1 MINMGPVGIQASNPH
16 ESFYPKEESVCRLAT
31 GAGSSLRALRIVVKA
46 SRVMIARQS
55 RFKNYRGAKK
65 EGQLVYYAT
74 MTLDQSRVT
83 VDHFEKKYPFLK
95 VTLFRTGGGPLLNK
109 IICRVARRQT

>member
-1 MINMGPVGIQASNPH
+1 
-16 ESFYPKEESVCRLAT
+16 
-31 GAGSSLRALRIVVKA
+31 
-46 SRVMIARQS
+46 MIARQS

-109 IICRVARRQT
+109 LFAESPGSRHDWDVVVGRDFEATVKQYLDIFELR

>member
-1 MINMGPVGIQASNPH
+1 
-16 ESFYPKEESVCRLAT
+16 
-31 GAGSSLRALRIVVKA
+31 
-46 SRVMIARQS
+46 MIARQS

-65 EGQLVYYAT
+65 EGQLVYYTT

-95 VTLFRTGGGPLLNK
+95 ATLFRTGGGPLLNK

>member
-1 MINMGPVGIQASNPH
+1 MTVS
-16 ESFYPKEESVCRLAT
+16 YWR
-31 GAGSSLRALRIVVKA
+31 RIVALCSLGLLV
-46 SRVMIARQS
+46 IAAVSSSQS
-55 RFKNYRGAKK
+55 WSKNYRGAKK
-65 EGQLVYYAT
+65 EGQLVYYTT